1 MRLIDADELI
11 RDIREATTYKSP
23 TPGNWWDGRPKKLG
37 ADEIIG
43 IIKAAPTQLTLLNL
57 TRGGKK

>member
-11 RDIREATTYKSP
+11 RNIREAATYKSVIP
-23 TPGNWWDGRPKKLG
+23 DNWWNGMPKKLG

-57 TRGGKK
+57 THGGKT